1 MSTPSIS
8 APQNPF
14 DQPVLAWANGKLF
27 RAPLFG
33 ISVRIKHTH
42 SRTLVLALTA
52 GTAAHKTSV

>member
-1 MSTPSIS
+1 MPNPSIS

-14 DQPVLAWANGKLF
+14 DQLVLAWANGKLF

-33 ISVRIKHTH
+33 ISVRIKRTH

-52 GTAAHKTSV
+52 GTAARKTSV

>member
-1 MSTPSIS
+1 MLNPSIS

-33 ISVRIKHTH
+33 SSVRIKRTH
-42 SRTLVLALTA
+42 SKTLTLGISST
-52 GTAAHKTSV
+52 TAARKTSV